1 MWLPVAEGDDD
12 VAPNMYDPQCH
23 VRQIHHRYGMRSLG
37 TSPRFVITGL
47 KPQNHDSLIKQLQLA
62 IDAIVSFMFKFV
74 SLLIQAEVGEVKN
87 GTGSLL
93 RVCKI
98 YSVQ

>member
-47 KPQNHDSLIKQLQLA
+47 KPQNHDSLIKLLRRQLQLA

-74 SLLIQAEVGEVKN
+74 SLLMQG
-87 GTGSLL
+87 
-93 RVCKI
+93 
-98 YSVQ
+98 